1 VRRERETYAADNG
14 HEVERISLWETTR
27 RIHFMNEER
36 DVTGSE
42 FLDEEVR
49 KKIVIACKVEHV
61 HDLCRTPFG
70 PGGLLVSRG
79 HERRWGGR
87 GKRNRKQETRNI
99 IMFFLGEQPTVKCQ
113 MSK

>member
-27 RIHFMNEER
+27 RIHFMDEER

-79 HERRWGGR
+79 HERRKMGGE
-87 GKRNRKQETRNI
+87 GEEKQETGNKKYNNV
-99 IMFFLGEQPTVKCQ
+99 FFG
-113 MSK
+113 

>member
-1 VRRERETYAADNG
+1 VNWRDEGGRGDVRRERETYAADDS

-49 KKIVIACKVEHV
+49 KKIIIACKVEHV

-70 PGGLLVSRG
+70 SGGFLVSRG
-79 HERRWGGR
+79 HERGR
-87 GKRNRKQETRNI
+87 KMRGGKRNEKRKTGN
-99 IMFFLGEQPTVKCQ
+99 V
-113 MSK
+113 